1 MSRAAPLTDVT
12 ALIFDMD
19 GVLVDSEPTNFEA
32 MLRLLE
38 RYGIAYTEADDRRFR
53 GRRNLDLYAY
63 LRESYPGLP
72 GDAELEDELTALTLG
87 SIRRRCAPMPGVP
100 DVLESTRR
108 RGYRL
113 ALASSAVAAGGPAPP
128 GRPAGFFPVRANRPR
143 VLGAPR
149 QPAPQ
154 NIPRGP

>member
-12 ALIFDMD
+12 AVIFDMD
-19 GVLVDSEPTNFEA
+19 GVLVGSEPTNFEA

-113 ALASSAVAAGGPAPP
+113 ALASPP
-128 GRPAGFFPVRANRPR
+128 VPAGRAPHRCPT
-143 VLGAPR
+143 
-149 QPAPQ
+149 
-154 NIPRGP
+154 RGFLSLW

>member
-72 GDAELEDELTALTLG
+72 GDAELEDELTALTLR
-87 SIRRRCAPMPGVP
+87 SSCRLWSPMLGVP

-113 ALASSAVAAGGPAPP
+113 ALASSAVPAGIAAHPCPP
-128 GRPAGFFPVRANRPR
+128 GGFSPFGTTGPR
-143 VLGAPR
+143 V
-149 QPAPQ
+149 
-154 NIPRGP
+154 

>member
-108 RGYRL
+108 RGDRL
-113 ALASSAVAAGGPAPP
+113 ALASSAVPAGMAPQIAP
-128 GRPAGFFPVRANRPR
+128 MGGFFPVRTQVPR
-143 VLGAPR
+143 VQGATGHAAPR
-149 QPAPQ
+149 SL
-154 NIPRGP
+154 